1 MVEEHGLAGVPL
13 SAWVLVAGL
22 GTSCG
27 SAPSHSARN
36 MCHGIVDELI
46 MEGMP

>member
-1 MVEEHGLAGVPL
+1 MRVIKSLLKIIGIL
-13 SAWVLVAGL
+13 VLVAGL